1 MTLYIPEA
9 SDFRNIASVTKNH
22 ILTEKGLRRANRIA
36 NMIATIAI
44 IVFGVKSLIYCLG
57 VIGVAAPGITSALAT
72 LGLGGGMVIGIMV
85 LVGLLLVPITIA
97 HHCINKFFNKRIA
110 LLQ

>member
-1 MTLYIPEA
+1 MNLYIPEA
-9 SDFRNIASVTKNH
+9 SDFRNIASATKNH
-22 ILTEKGLRRANRIA
+22 FLTEKGLRRANRIA
-36 NMIATIAI
+36 NLIATIAVV
-44 IVFGVKSLIYCLG
+44 VFGVKTLIYCFGVLG
-57 VIGVAAPGITSALAT
+57 FAAPGITSALAA

-97 HHCINKFFNKRIA
+97 HHFINKFFNKRIA

>member
-9 SDFRNIASVTKNH
+9 SDFRNIASAAKKH
-22 ILTEKGLRRANRIA
+22 IMTEKGLRRANKMA
-36 NMIATIAI
+36 NLFATIAI
-44 IVFGVKSLIYCLG
+44 IVIGVKSVVYFFGILG
-57 VIGVAAPGITSALAT
+57 FAAPGITSALAA

-97 HHCINKFFNKRIA
+97 HHFINKFFNKRIA

>member
-1 MTLYIPEA
+1 MILYIPEA
-9 SDFRNIASVTKNH
+9 SDFRNIASATKNH

-44 IVFGVKSLIYCLG
+44 VVFGVKFLIYCLG
-57 VIGVAAPGITSALAT
+57 VSGVAAPGITSALAT
-72 LGLGGGMVIGIMV
+72 LGLGGGMIIGIMV
-85 LVGLLLVPITIA
+85 LFGVLLVPIKIA
-97 HHCINKFFNKRIA
+97 HHFINKFFNQRIA

>member
-9 SDFRNIASVTKNH
+9 SDFRNIASATKNH

-85 LVGLLLVPITIA
+85 LVGLLLLPITLVN
-97 HHCINKFFNKRIA
+97 HFINMFFEKRIE
-110 LLQ
+110 LL